1 MVFSG
6 KDLYLV
12 GYQKNGTFQF
22 VIILGLSPILPKLVL
37 LGLQVAPG
45 QISVASELWHWHIGR
60 MKNQFLPLLASLAI
74 FLTTSSLRAAAPT
87 LEGSRVREQLNEMQ
101 GQPAPKLALKG
112 WINAEPMTLKKLKGK
127 IVVLD
132 FWATW
137 CGPCL
142 ASIPH
147 TNELMEKY
155 ADQGVVIIGVC
166 AKRGAEKM
174 ADTVKQRGIK
184 YPVAEDTGTI
194 ASYKA
199 NSYPDYYII
208 DRNGALR
215 WADIANRDV
224 EKAIKILL
232 EEQGKAE

>member
-1 MVFSG
+1 
-6 KDLYLV
+6 
-12 GYQKNGTFQF
+12 
-22 VIILGLSPILPKLVL
+22 
-37 LGLQVAPG
+37 
-45 QISVASELWHWHIGR
+45 
-60 MKNQFLPLLASLAI
+60 MKNHLFPLAASLAI
-74 FLTTSSLRAAAPT
+74 FLTTSGLRAAAPT

-155 ADQGVVIIGVC
+155 ADKGVVIIGVC
-166 AKRGAEKM
+166 AKRGAEKLFVFRSFFDIFYSEILIL
-174 ADTVKQRGIK
+174 AIFFAQ
-184 YPVAEDTGTI
+184 
-194 ASYKA
+194 KA
-199 NSYPDYYII
+199 KIPRKMSSKV
-208 DRNGALR
+208 RKSVLR
-215 WADIANRDV
+215 
-224 EKAIKILL
+224 
-232 EEQGKAE
+232 